1 MTMSQVDD
9 PGMTRYEAF
18 NHEWALAEQ
27 AAFAK
32 DWNLAE
38 NHYSRAHILGQPR
51 IELHLRSHAALFW
64 LYVGQRRWRNAWG
77 QAFRYVLVVPGT
89 WLQRLPVGNSGLSN
103 VSAFKPMAVP
113 ADLMRFVV
121 DTDPPKQ
128 PGQH

>member
-27 AAFAK
+27 AALAE

-51 IELHLRSHAALFW
+51 IPLHLRAHAALFG
-64 LYVGQRRWRNAWG
+64 LYIDQHRWRDAWG
-77 QAFRYVLVVPGT
+77 QAIRYVLVVPGT
-89 WLQRLPVGNSGLSN
+89 WLKRLPAGNSGLSN

-113 ADLMRFVV
+113 PDLAAIIHDDATR
-121 DTDPPKQ
+121 TRR
-128 PGQH
+128 